1 MLLIA
6 LALWLGSGVIIL
18 VVLGAVVLLR
28 DSAKR
33 RTATARREEP
43 APEQASPAPSEP
55 GPAARAEESAS
66 RGG

>member
-28 DSAKR
+28 DRAKR
-33 RTATARREEP
+33 GTTTARLEEP
-43 APEQASPAPSEP
+43 APQQATLAPAEADRP
-55 GPAARAEESAS
+55 ARAEEPAS
-66 RGG
+66 RGR